1 MSILNMDEKPFSLIS
16 NHRLPTTSA
25 KGLILNRLNLDV
37 IKWLDSS
44 ENSIE
49 SIKQTGKDFNQ
60 YLDRENKVFNW
71 ESVVDFLHR
80 PQEKSG
86 LPYKNSSIL
95 VQKYALKKLLA
106 LQPDFADK
114 VMAQEILNKKFK
126 QIQPGKSNLKIESK
140 DYLTQEE
147 VEKLIKYC
155 MAAKKRK
162 NRVGFIIKAL
172 FETGC
177 RISELIQI
185 KLKDCTA
192 DKNFII
198 IEVLGKGKKLR
209 NVFLKKSTFDDIQ
222 FFFEGKIHLFESENH
237 KPFFRNNLYRT
248 IHKVAQQSG
257 LEKEVHPHTL
267 RHSCAM
273 NLLHIQKLSPKAVS
287 AYLGHADVATTLNFY
302 IHDMPKPNEVL
313 GVPDLII

>member
-1 MSILNMDEKPFSLIS
+1 MDEKPFSLVS
-16 NHRLPTTSA
+16 NHRLPATSA

-37 IKWLDSS
+37 VKWIDTSESS
-44 ENSIE
+44 LE
-49 SIKQTGKDFNQ
+49 SIKQIGKDFNQ
-60 YLDRENKVFNW
+60 YLDSENKVFNW

-80 PQEKSG
+80 LQKESG
-86 LPYKNSSIL
+86 LPYKSSSIL
-95 VQKYALKKLLA
+95 VQKYALKKLIA
-106 LQPDFADK
+106 LQPDFAGK

-147 VEKLIKYC
+147 LEKLIKYC

-162 NRVGFIIKAL
+162 NRVGYIIKAL

-177 RISELIQI
+177 RISELIHIQ
-185 KLKDCTA
+185 LSHCTSDKD
-192 DKNFII
+192 FVS

-209 NVFLKKSTFDDIQ
+209 NVFLKKTTFDDIQ
-222 FFFEGKIHLFESENH
+222 FFFAGKTHLFESENH

-273 NLLHIQKLSPKAVS
+273 HLLHKQKLSPKAVS
-287 AYLGHADVATTLNFY
+287 TYLGHADVATTLNFY
-302 IHDMPKPNEVL
+302 IHDMPNPNDVL
-313 GVPDLII
+313 GVTDLNI